1 MSWSESEEEL
11 LRYLKAELKKIR
23 EKKDVVIGQDAY
35 TLLCKKERTLM
46 EEISKLYARRQ
57 VAQQTAKVKATL

>member
-23 EKKDVVIGQDAY
+23 EKKDVAIGQDAY

-57 VAQQTAKVKATL
+57 VAQQAAKVKAPL

>member
-1 MSWSESEEEL
+1 MSWGESEEEL

-46 EEISKLYARRQ
+46 EEIARLQARHQ
-57 VAQQTAKVKATL
+57 VAQQVARLKVSS

>member
-35 TLLCKKERTLM
+35 TLLCKKEKTLM

-57 VAQQTAKVKATL
+57 VAQQTAKVRARV

>member
-23 EKKDVVIGQDAY
+23 ERKDVVIGQDAY
-35 TLLCKKERTLM
+35 TLLCKKERTLI
-46 EEISKLYARRQ
+46 EEIARLQARRQ
-57 VAQQTAKVKATL
+57 IAEQVAKVKLAQ

>member
-57 VAQQTAKVKATL
+57 VAQQTAKVKTPL

>member
-11 LRYLKAELKKIR
+11 LRYLKAELKRIR

-57 VAQQTAKVKATL
+57 IAQQTAKVKARL

>member
-1 MSWSESEEEL
+1 MSWGESEEEL

-35 TLLCKKERTLM
+35 TLLCKKERNLM
-46 EEISKLYARRQ
+46 EEIARLQARRQ
-57 VAQQTAKVKATL
+57 VAQQVARLKVSS

>member
-1 MSWSESEEEL
+1 MSWGESEEEL

-46 EEISKLYARRQ
+46 EEIARLQARRQ
-57 VAQQTAKVKATL
+57 VAQQVARLKVSS

>member
-1 MSWSESEEEL
+1 MSWGESEEEL

-35 TLLCKKERTLM
+35 TLLCKKERTLI
-46 EEISKLYARRQ
+46 EEISRLQARRQ
-57 VAQQTAKVKATL
+57 VAQQAARLKVSS